1 MASAEFS
8 IIQHYFQHLSPQR
21 EDVLLGIGD
30 DCALLQAPEG
40 YVIAVS
46 TDTLVSGVHFF
57 PDVDPYTLGYK
68 SLAVNLSDL
77 AAMGATPAWFSLAI
91 TMPEVDTDWL
101 HPFSQGLSDLAAK
114 HNIALVGGD
123 TTSGPLSITIQVQ
136 GFVEQQQALKRNS
149 AKVGDNIY
157 VTGTLGDAG
166 AALELKLKGVTE
178 PNSDTAFLTQRLE
191 RPAPRVEIGQ
201 QLAGSANAAIDI
213 SDGLTADLS
222 HILQLS
228 NVGAMIEVESLPLSR
243 ELLAIT
249 TQQHAEQ
256 LALFSGDD
264 YELCFTVSEQHEGRI
279 KVLLDERCTKVGVI
293 TQQPGL
299 RYHRN
304 GQPTDI
310 TGKGYEH
317 FSN

>member
-8 IIQHYFQHLSPQR
+8 IIKQYFQHLSPQR
-21 EDVLLGIGD
+21 DDVVLGIGD
-30 DCALLQAPEG
+30 DCALLKPPEG
-40 YVIAVS
+40 QVIAVS

-57 PDVDPYTLGYK
+57 PDVAPYTLGYK

-91 TMPEVDTDWL
+91 TLPEVDTNWL
-101 HPFSQGLSDLAAK
+101 HHFSRGLSDLAVK
-114 HNIALVGGD
+114 HKIALIGGD

-136 GFVEQQQALKRNS
+136 GFVEQEQALQRKK
-149 AKVGDNIY
+149 AKVGDSIY

-166 AALELKLKGVTE
+166 AALELKLKGDSE
-178 PNSDTAFLTQRLE
+178 PNNETAFLTQRLE
-191 RPAPRVEIGQ
+191 QPTPRIEIGQ
-201 QLAGSANAAIDI
+201 QLASLANAAIDI
-213 SDGLTADLS
+213 SDGLAADLS

-228 NVGAMIEVESLPLSR
+228 NVGAIIEVASLPLSNA
-243 ELLAIT
+243 LLAVT
-249 TQQHAEQ
+249 TQEHAEQ

-264 YELCFTVSEQHEGRI
+264 YELCFTVSEQNEGRI
-279 KVLLDERCTKVGVI
+279 KALLDEHCTKVGVI

-299 RYHRN
+299 RYQRN
-304 GQPTDI
+304 GQSMEI